1 MRFQAG
7 GVLWRYWAALL
18 SCAACT
24 GEVTDTSPGA
34 SVAGAGSGGAAG
46 GSSST
51 SGSTSTPGG
60 SASGSS
66 TTSGGT
72 ASGSTS
78 ASGASASGSS
88 GGPGSGGSASGSTSV
103 SGGSTNTTTECDNAT
118 KVVPGQSPV
127 RRLNRFEYNNTISD
141 VLKDDSAPADSFP
154 LEEQSAFD
162 NDANVLRVSRLLVE
176 DYLDAART
184 LATTAL
190 AKPETLSCAAA
201 AATADTATQ
210 EKCAGQL
217 VDTWGPKLYRR
228 PVAADERTRLIATF
242 RTARGFLDFA
252 GSARTVFETMLM
264 SPQFL
269 YRLETGTA
277 VDGSPGVLK
286 VDPWGLASRLSY
298 FIWGSAPDDVL
309 TKAAQEGRLV
319 TAADVRRE
327 AERMYGSQ
335 RSRTVVRRFTRFW
348 LELTN
353 VDQQGKDATLFPD
366 YTPAIGALMRT
377 QTETLAEHLY
387 FDSGGTL
394 GEMLTAPYSYMNQTL
409 AKFLGVSGP
418 AGTAFE
424 KVQLD
429 PAKHSGVLTEPAF
442 LSYNATVDR
451 THPILRGVFVMRKLL
466 CTPPPDPPAGIVD
479 GTGTVTD
486 PNATQRDRLAAH
498 RTNASCLGCH
508 QFIDPIGLTFEN
520 FDAVGRFHD
529 LEKNGNPVDASGSL
543 SNTDVNGPV
552 SNAIELTG
560 KLAQSAQVQKCVT
573 VNWFRYANGR
583 GEVAGDT
590 CSISRASVAMN
601 KAGGSLRE
609 LVLALT
615 QTDAFLY
622 RVAPGAEVAP

>member
-1 MRFQAG
+1 MA
-7 GVLWRYWAALL
+7 
-18 SCAACT
+18 
-24 GEVTDTSPGA
+24 
-34 SVAGAGSGGAAG
+34 
-46 GSSST
+46 
-51 SGSTSTPGG
+51 
-60 SASGSS
+60 
-66 TTSGGT
+66 
-72 ASGSTS
+72 
-78 ASGASASGSS
+78 
-88 GGPGSGGSASGSTSV
+88 
-103 SGGSTNTTTECDNAT
+103 
-118 KVVPGQSPV
+118 PGQSPV

-141 VLKDDSAPADSFP
+141 LLKDDSAPADAFP
-154 LEEQSAFD
+154 LEESSAFD

-176 DYLDAART
+176 GYLDAART
-184 LATTAL
+184 LSTTVL
-190 AKPETLSCAAA
+190 AKPDTLSCAAS

-217 VDTWGPKLYRR
+217 IDTWGPKVYRR
-228 PVAADERTRLIATF
+228 PVAADERTRLMTAF
-242 RTARGFLDFA
+242 RTARGFLDFSGA
-252 GSARTVFETMLM
+252 ARTVFETMLM

-269 YRLETGTA
+269 YRIETGTP

-286 VDPWGLASRLSY
+286 VNPWGLASRLSY
-298 FIWGSAPDDVL
+298 FIWGSTPDDTL
-309 TKAAQEGRLV
+309 LKAAQDGRLA

-327 AERMYGSQ
+327 AERMYGTP

-348 LELTN
+348 LDLNN

-377 QTETLAEHLY
+377 QSETLAEHLY
-387 FDSGGTL
+387 FDNGGTL

-418 AGTAFE
+418 TGTAFE

-498 RTNASCLGCH
+498 RTNTSCAACH

-520 FDAVGRFHD
+520 FDAVGRWHD
-529 LEKNGNPVDASGSL
+529 NEKSGKPVDASGSL

-552 SNAIELTG
+552 ANALELTQ
-560 KLAQSAQVQKCVT
+560 KLAQSAQVQKCVA

-583 GEVAGDT
+583 GEIAADS
-590 CSISRASVAMN
+590 CSIARADAAMRQ
-601 KAGGSLRE
+601 AGGSLRE
-609 LVLALT
+609 LVLSLT